1 MKKSIKK
8 EFMLLI
14 PVLVLIVGS
23 FASMFLP
30 IVSIPNGNYSSISFY
45 DAIRWTKGLSNSDS
59 IPYCG
64 AIITS
69 IIALGLA
76 FILLTLLVVFEAK
89 KGDELFPKFF
99 KKRRN
104 YDVTK
109 IVFLVFSLLFLIISC
124 VISYC
129 AYPAFMGLTRWSGIF
144 YNFSNNYYGCGNWIT
159 GSILFIALCL
169 TIYYFFKYKP
179 NMDY

>member
-8 EFMLLI
+8 EIVLLI
-14 PVLVLIVGS
+14 PILVLIVAS

-30 IVSIPNGNYSSISFY
+30 VVSIPNGNYSSISFY
-45 DAIRWTKGLSNSDS
+45 EAIRWTKGVSNADS

-76 FILLTLLVVFEAK
+76 LILLTLLVIFEVK
-89 KGDELFPKFF
+89 KGDEVFPKFF
-99 KKRRN
+99 KKRN
-104 YDVTK
+104 YYDVTK
-109 IVFLVFSLLFLIISC
+109 IVFLVFSILFLIISC
-124 VISYC
+124 AISYC
-129 AYPAFMGLTRWSGIF
+129 AYPAFMGLTKWSGIIS
-144 YNFSNNYYGCGNWIT
+144 NFSNNYYGCGNWIT
-159 GSILFIALCL
+159 GSMLFVALVILV
-169 TIYYFFKYKP
+169 YYFFKYKP